1 MMMWRVCWELLVT
14 PSNMQRVMQ
23 SLTPRRGSHVIWPS
37 LQNTCL
43 LRSWLRRHSAQG
55 RQGTDDQD
63 SSLRDQCVHW
73 PGCGITCDYRLLG
86 PSDWS
91 PGPGVAW
98 SPLSPLM
105 MQYSNTRP
113 GPASADQISPAA
125 GPTQTSWSMF
135 HAACFANISSTQWLF
150 SHL

>member
-23 SLTPRRGSHVIWPS
+23 SLTPRRVSHVIWPS

-43 LRSWLRRHSAQG
+43 LRSWLRRHSAQTG
-55 RQGTDDQD
+55 AGWSRFLSQGPV
-63 SSLRDQCVHW
+63 C
-73 PGCGITCDYRLLG
+73 
-86 PSDWS
+86 
-91 PGPGVAW
+91 
-98 SPLSPLM
+98 PLTRMRHNLWLCWAPVTGHQAPVSRGHLSSPLM

-113 GPASADQISPAA
+113 GPASADLISPAA

>member
-1 MMMWRVCWELLVT
+1 MMMWRVWWELLVT
-14 PSNMQRVMQ
+14 PSNMQRLMQ
-23 SLTPRRGSHVIWPS
+23 SLTPRRVSHVIWPS

-55 RQGTDDQD
+55 RLGPDDQD
-63 SSLRDQCVHW
+63 SSLSVHW
-73 PGCGITCDYRLLG
+73 PGCGITCDWAG
-86 PSDWS
+86 PPVTGHQAPVSRGHLS
-91 PGPGVAW
+91 

-113 GPASADQISPAA
+113 GPASADLISPAA

-135 HAACFANISSTQWLF
+135 HAACFANNSSTQWLF
-150 SHL
+150 

>member
-14 PSNMQRVMQ
+14 PSNMQRLMQ
-23 SLTPRRGSHVIWPS
+23 SLTPRRVSHVIWPS

-55 RQGTDDQD
+55 RLRAGWSRFLSQCPLTRMRHNLWLSWAPGLTGDQAPVSRGHL
-63 SSLRDQCVHW
+63 SS
-73 PGCGITCDYRLLG
+73 
-86 PSDWS
+86 
-91 PGPGVAW
+91 
-98 SPLSPLM
+98 LSPLM

-135 HAACFANISSTQWLF
+135 HAACFANNSSTQWLF